1 MIGADSLGYME
12 IDYLEGMAGG
22 LPICKACFDGK
33 YPMVIQMRIIYKMI
47 LKFIRY
53 KRNNF
58 VYTGC
63 SRTFITIKKCI
74 ITKIPIAYLCNR
86 YIYF

>member
-1 MIGADSLGYME
+1 ME

-33 YPMVIQMRIIYKMI
+33 YPMVIPDENNLQNDFE
-47 LKFIRY
+47 FIRY

-58 VYTGC
+58 ACAGC
-63 SRTFITIKKCI
+63 LRTSTIIK
-74 ITKIPIAYLCNR
+74 
-86 YIYF
+86 